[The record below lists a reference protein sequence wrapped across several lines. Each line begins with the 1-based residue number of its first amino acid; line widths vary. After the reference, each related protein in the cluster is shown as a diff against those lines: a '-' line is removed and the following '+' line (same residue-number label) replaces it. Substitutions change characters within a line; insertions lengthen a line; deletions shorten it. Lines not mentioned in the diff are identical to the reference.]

1 MRGGRWG
8 LVVTWGGGWG
18 LVVTWGGGWGLV
30 VGRAVRVGGGVG

>member
-1 MRGGRWG
+1 MRGGR
-8 LVVTWGGGWG
+8 WG

>member
-30 VGRAVRVGGGVG
+30 VRRAVRVGGGVG